1 MFYTNKSLFFIIL
14 YFLSLFLGYF
24 INQKFLLLGIFENF
38 LILTLAINLCIIL
51 ISFAMSL
58 ASAVI
63 IKISADLIYRILK
76 QEQKYNRKFVF
87 WLGFTIFSYVAVFF
101 IFLFSITY

>member
-1 MFYTNKSLFFIIL
+1 MFYTNKSLFLIIL
-14 YFLSLFLGYF
+14 YVLSVFLGYF

-38 LILTLAINLCIIL
+38 LILTAIIYICIIGIAL
-51 ISFAMSL
+51 VLSL
-58 ASAVI
+58 TSAVI
-63 IKISADLIYRILK
+63 IKIFTNIIYKILK

-87 WLGFTIFSYVAVFF
+87 WLNVTIFSYVTVFF

>member
-14 YFLSLFLGYF
+14 YLLSVFLGYF

-38 LILTLAINLCIIL
+38 LILTTIICVCIIG
-51 ISFAMSL
+51 ISL
-58 ASAVI
+58 ALSLTSAII
-63 IKISADLIYRILK
+63 IKILTNIIYKILK
-76 QEQKYNRKFVF
+76 QEQQYNRKFVF
-87 WLGFTIFSYVAVFF
+87 WLNFTIFSYVTVFF